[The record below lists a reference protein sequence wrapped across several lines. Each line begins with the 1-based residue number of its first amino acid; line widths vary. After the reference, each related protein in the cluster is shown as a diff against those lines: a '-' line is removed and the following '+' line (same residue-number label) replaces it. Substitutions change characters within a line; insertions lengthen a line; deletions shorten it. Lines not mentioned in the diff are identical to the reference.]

1 MEKETLYGFVQK
13 HLNEGTSLSDIQKLL
28 ETEHDHRMTYMDLR
42 LISAELEVNWK
53 KLDGTDVKD
62 EADEADDAEGTVDT
76 AADTVINA
84 DATLEGETVVN
95 VSKLTRPG
103 AMIHGD
109 VTFKSG
115 KTADWFVDSMGRL
128 GLNPTGGSDDPG
140 EEDVAEFQA
149 KLQEAIQAGGMPGM

>member
-1 MEKETLYGFVQK
+1 MSPGEDEVKALLDQGFLVQK
-13 HLNEGTSLSDIQKLL
+13 AE
-28 ETEHDHRMTYMDLR
+28 MTYMDLR
-42 LISAELEVNWK
+42 LISSELEVNWK
-53 KLDGTDVKD
+53 KIDGTDGTS
-62 EADEADDAEGTVDT
+62 DDAEET
-76 AADTVINA
+76 AADGDEVVQA

-128 GLNPTGGSDDPG
+128 GLNPTAGSADPD
-140 EEDVAEFQA
+140 EADIAEFQA
-149 KLQEAIQAGGMPGM
+149 KLQEAIQGGGMGGGMGGF